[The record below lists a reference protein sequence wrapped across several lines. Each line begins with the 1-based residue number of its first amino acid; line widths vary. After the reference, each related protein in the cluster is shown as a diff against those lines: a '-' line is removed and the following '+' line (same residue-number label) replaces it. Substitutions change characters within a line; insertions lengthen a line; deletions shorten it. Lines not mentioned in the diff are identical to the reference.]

1 MTRINTENLNTMNKN
16 LGKLFKELNLNALPK
31 LENEMKE
38 NSILNKELI
47 LKHFSNWKQYA
58 SSKECLNTIQYFYTL
73 NLYQTS
79 IKKAVQ
85 DVVKEFEKKDNETFN
100 ISLETFMKS
109 ITSKALSLLKKDNNV
124 NIYINSMMK
133 AYKGKQ
139 QDLETFNLYF
149 KRFFGFEPTK
159 EDLNSL
165 EVLMIG
171 KKSIISNNELV
182 QKLVNIFTVLQVHCG
197 VFSQKNVKTT
207 FKNVTKTL
215 TFVTEN
221 DFYLEDNKTVNPKYF
236 QFLGER
242 YNVNIVGMKDEKAQK
257 TMNELA
263 KKFVVKVPGELQK
276 SELMKEVPFI
286 ITKEK
291 EESATK

>member
-1 MTRINTENLNTMNKN
+1 MTRINNENLNTMHKN
-16 LGKLFKELNLNALPK
+16 LSKLFKELNLNALPK

-38 NSILNKELI
+38 NSILNKEII
-47 LKHFSNWKQYA
+47 LKHFSNWKTYA

-73 NLYQTS
+73 DLYQTS
-79 IKKAVQ
+79 IRKAVQ
-85 DVVKEFEKKDNETFN
+85 ETLKEFEQKDNESFN
-100 ISLETFMKS
+100 IALETFMKS
-109 ITSKALSLLKKDNNV
+109 ITSKALSLLKKDNNM
-124 NIYINSMMK
+124 NSYINSMMK

-165 EVLMIG
+165 EVLLIG
-171 KKSIISNNELV
+171 KKSVVSNSELV

-207 FKNVTKTL
+207 FKNVTKAL

-242 YNVNIVGMKDEKAQK
+242 YNINIVGMKEEKAQK

-263 KKFVVKVPGELQK
+263 KKFVVKIPNELQK
-276 SELMKEVPFI
+276 SELIKEIPFI